1 MLLLIII
8 KWEEENNH
16 MIFLSLKREII
27 LIIILMNECK
37 NIEMI
42 IIYIKINYMLNKGRL
57 VIIECKVLFNWL
69 EMSKDSNF
77 LMIEIWDIN

>member
-8 KWEEENNH
+8 KLEEENNH

-27 LIIILMNECK
+27 HIIILMNECK